1 MTMTPSAP
9 GELSVEISIYGQTA
23 NVALTGE
30 LDIATAPALEQ
41 KLSRLPREG
50 VARVMLDMR
59 ALSFID
65 STGLRVVLGLAD
77 GLTLSSAGVV
87 IIRGPEAVQR
97 VFALTGADRELVM
110 IDDPSELDGLDAR
123 A

>member
-1 MTMTPSAP
+1 MTPSAP
-9 GELSVEISIYGQTA
+9 GELSVEISLAGQIA

-41 KLSRLPREG
+41 KLSELPREG
-50 VARVMLDMR
+50 VERLMLDLR
-59 ALSFID
+59 ELAFID

-77 GLTLSSAGVV
+77 GLTPSTADVV
-87 IIRGPEAVQR
+87 IVKGPEAVQR

-110 IDDPSELDGLDAR
+110 IDDPSELDELDAR